1 MWNEV
6 YDSVKSY
13 DRMNRNEMV
22 IKFFTTAVTL
32 SVVPS
37 IVLYSPIIAGF
48 MLTDR
53 E

>member
-6 YDSVKSY
+6 YDSLKSH
-13 DRMNRNEMV
+13 DRTNGDEMV
-22 IKFFTTAVTL
+22 VKFFTTAVTL
-32 SVVPS
+32 SIVPS
-37 IVLYSPIIAGF
+37 IVLYSPFIAGF